1 MRDTTMP
8 DGAWEFNEDVTSVF
22 EDMLERSIPD
32 YDKMRVLADHMAA
45 PQLSLGVDPVR
56 LDRVLDV
63 GCSNGIALRNLDRF
77 ATEHGHDIGFL
88 CGIDVSEPMLAKAR
102 EQSLDKFGY
111 MNLDLRSHFPFT
123 DGLFD
128 VVLCVLTLQFTPVAH
143 RQRVMD
149 EINRVLRPGGR
160 CILVEKV
167 KARCQDLN
175 HEMVSVYHDHKRDMG
190 YTDEQIERK
199 RLSLEGVMVPVTPQW
214 NEQIMWGSGFAH
226 VECFWRWINFA
237 GWVAIK

>member
-8 DGAWEFNEDVTSVF
+8 DGAWEFDSDVTAVF

-32 YDKMRVLADHMAA
+32 YGKMRVLADRMAA
-45 PQLSLGVDPVR
+45 PQLSLGVDPVQ

-77 ATEHGHDIGFL
+77 ATEQGHDIGYL
-88 CGIDVSEPMLAKAR
+88 CGVDVSEPMLAKAR
-102 EQSLDKFGY
+102 EQSSEKFDY
-111 MNLDLRSHFPFT
+111 MNFDLRSHFPFT
-123 DGLFD
+123 EGLFD

-143 RQRVMD
+143 RRRIVD
-149 EINRVLRPGGR
+149 EIYRVLRPGGR

-167 KARCQDLN
+167 EARFNDLN

-199 RLSLEGVMVPVTPQW
+199 RLSLEGVMVPLTAQW
-214 NEQIMWGSGFAH
+214 NENIMWGSGFSE